1 MENDCKDDNLL
12 HLIVMTAQV
21 MRNSADQWLKKYD
34 VTMEQLHVLKRM
46 DLEVGQTQ
54 NALCSL
60 TGKSAANITRL
71 LDRLENKNY
80 VIRRKNPEDRR
91 ASLVYL
97 TVEGNTLR
105 DEVLGGFHTMRA
117 ELLADIDIE
126 KRESTMDVLATIK
139 NRIESVTQI
148 KGEGKKC

>member
-1 MENDCKDDNLL
+1 MENNCNDSNLM
-12 HLIVMTAQV
+12 HLIVVTAQV

-34 VTMEQLHVLKRM
+34 VTMEQLHVLKQM
-46 DLEVGQTQ
+46 DLDSGQTQ
-54 NALCSL
+54 NTLCSL

-97 TVEGNTLR
+97 TKEGNRLR
-105 DEVLGGFHTMRA
+105 EEVLDGFDTMRR
-117 ELLADIDIE
+117 ELLADIDVT
-126 KRESTMDVLATIK
+126 KRGHAMEVLAAIK
-139 NRIESVTQI
+139 NKIESVT
-148 KGEGKKC
+148 EN